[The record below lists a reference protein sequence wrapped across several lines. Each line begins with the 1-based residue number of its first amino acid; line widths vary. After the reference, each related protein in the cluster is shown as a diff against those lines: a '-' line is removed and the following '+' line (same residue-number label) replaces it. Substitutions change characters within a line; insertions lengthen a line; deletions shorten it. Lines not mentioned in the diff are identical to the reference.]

1 MAKKIYL
8 GFDTSCY
15 TTSVCVIDEA
25 GELVGEARKI
35 LEVKPGNC
43 GLMQSEMLFQ
53 HTRNLPG
60 LVENVLKGQDYE
72 IVGIGVSGY
81 PRPIEDSYMPAFL
94 AGMSVARSLAAATG
108 AKLHII
114 SHQENHLEAGMW
126 SAGGPKADKFLLLHA
141 SGGTTDLILCEK
153 REDTRYKLTEVGGS
167 IDLHAGQFIDRIGVA
182 LGLQFPTGPALEELA
197 ETATEMIELPVSNR
211 KLTVSLSGPCTA
223 AIRKLEAGADGASL
237 ALGVEHCLA
246 ETFARLFKKGVEEF
260 GVHHVLLVG
269 GVGCNKYIRNHV
281 ENKLAKVRTRLW
293 VPEGKF
299 SCDNASGCAAFA
311 WRMQQKLL

>member
-1 MAKKIYL
+1 MTKKVYL

-15 TTSVCVIDEA
+15 TTSVAAIAEDGSLA
-25 GELVGEARKI
+25 GEARRI
-35 LEVKPGNC
+35 LTVKPGNC
-43 GLMQSEMLFQ
+43 GLMQSEMVFQ
-53 HTRNLPG
+53 HTRNLPE
-60 LVENVLKGQDYE
+60 LVEAVLKDKDYE
-72 IVGIGVSGY
+72 IAGIGVSGY

-94 AGMSVARSLAAATG
+94 AGMSVARSLAATTG
-108 AKLHII
+108 AKLHVI

-153 REDTRYKLTEVGGS
+153 QEDTRYKLTEVGGS

-182 LGLQFPTGPALEELA
+182 LGLQFPTGPALEALA
-197 ETATEMIELPVSNR
+197 ETASEMVELPVSNR

-223 AIRKLEAGADGASL
+223 AIRKLEAGVDGPSL

-269 GVGCNKYIRNHV
+269 GVGCNKYIRQHV
-281 ENKLAKVRTRLW
+281 GNKLAKVRTKLW
-293 VPEGKF
+293 VPEGRF
-299 SCDNASGCAAFA
+299 SCDNATGCAAFA
-311 WRMQQKLL
+311 RRMEKLL